1 VVFGSADFIINPIVG
16 FNGNQDLFLNSIN
29 WLASQEAFISIRPKP
44 PNNTPIN
51 LSETQMRA
59 VFWSALVGLPL
70 LIVLSGVGVWWR
82 RRRA

>member
-1 VVFGSADFIINPIVG
+1 VGSADFILNPIVS

-51 LSETQMRA
+51 LSQTQMRA
-59 VFWSALVGLPL
+59 VFWSSLVGLPL
-70 LIVLSGVGVWWR
+70 IVVLGGVGVWWR